1 MNNQFMFL
9 PVMLMNQQTVTIIRD
24 CNDYT
29 SRFGLKLSEQE
40 ILELV
45 ENRKM
50 VLEETGRIEF
60 GGGIIQKLIMEFADS
75 VYVNQQDYV
84 EILNELQECFY
95 YFKKES
101 LEEISDDELIG
112 LMKLYYDEV
121 CHGSIE
127 FLRSSMLENY
137 CRDIR
142 YRTKDYQKVNGYED
156 DYTDFLD
163 WDEKKY

>member
-9 PVMLMNQQTVTIIRD
+9 PVMLMKQQTATMIRN

-60 GGGIIQKLIMEFADS
+60 SGGVIQKIIMEFADS

-95 YFKKES
+95 YFKNES
-101 LEEISDDELIG
+101 LEELSDDELIE
-112 LMKLYYDEV
+112 LMKLYFEEV

-127 FLRSSMLENY
+127 LLQSSMLENY

-142 YRTKDYQKVNGYED
+142 YGTKSYQNDDGYED

-163 WDEKKY
+163 WDEKEY